1 MNDLIING
9 IDHSVFDLEWAKRGG
24 VMLVRNTSDFT
35 SDFARLLHRSIHTIN
50 GKERYVIVEFFK
62 MSRTKGCVTFV
73 ANNHYTEDLCK
84 GFRMATPDECKSAG
98 IEYIEPPMVWRDIE
112 SAPDNTAVL
121 VHLVGCNPIVA
132 AYDPEFDV
140 WYDADLDID
149 INDAHPTHWMP
160 LPQPPK
166 DDGMAGVKNDD

>member
-1 MNDLIING
+1 MNNLIINN
-9 IDHSVFDLEWAKRGG
+9 IDHSKFDLEWAKRGG
-24 VMLVRNTSDFT
+24 
-35 SDFARLLHRSIHTIN
+35 RLLCQHTSGDKTLGVLSLTGESIETGTLLYGVIYDGFN
-50 GKERYVIVEFFK
+50 GWTV
-62 MSRTKGCVTFV
+62 
-73 ANNHYTEDLCK
+73 
-84 GFRMATPDECKSAG
+84 RMATPAECESAG
-98 IEYIEPPMVWRDIE
+98 IEYIEPPMIWRDIE

-166 DDGMAGVKNDD
+166 DE